1 MGLTPAYASRA
12 SNLTVESSVITDQYR
27 ERAMQIT
34 IDKDSS
40 IPYHVQITER
50 IKIGLL
56 FGELSAG
63 DPLPS
68 IRELE
73 QESGVGRAII
83 HKAYL
88 ELEECGIIEM
98 RHGKRA
104 TVSQYIEGQPSRESM
119 QKVNRLIQQT
129 LDQVKKLNVSS
140 ASFAKLLTQQAREE
154 ERRRVCYIYTDVSN
168 TLTSFVAGEISRMWG
183 IAVQPVLIEGL
194 EDFLAQGTF
203 QECVVMANYYRI
215 DGLRGIDKPTRSR
228 PKIKVVPIGIR
239 FSAEMIEEFQKLPL
253 GAKVLLVSEDQE
265 YERHG
270 HVALAAA
277 YEEVFGKNQFDFN
290 VKPIRSVPNLAEL
303 AKSSKY
309 SLIVVN
315 TRIWERL
322 PAAQQRL
329 HCLTHPRFVV
339 DRRSLEAARMA
350 AGVIA

>member
-1 MGLTPAYASRA
+1 
-12 SNLTVESSVITDQYR
+12 
-27 ERAMQIT
+27 MQIN

-40 IPYHVQITER
+40 IPHHVQITER

-73 QESGVGRAII
+73 LQTGVGRAII

-98 RHGKRA
+98 RRGKKA
-104 TVSQYIEGQPSRESM
+104 TVSQYLEGHPSLESM
-119 QKVNRLIQQT
+119 QKVNRLIKQT
-129 LDQVKKLNVSS
+129 LEQVKKLNMSS

-154 ERRRVCYIYTDVSN
+154 ERRRVCYIYTDVSY
-168 TLTSFVAGEISRMWG
+168 TLTGFIASEVSRMWG
-183 IAVQPVLIEGL
+183 ISVQPVLMEAL
-194 EDFLAQGTF
+194 DDFLARGTF
-203 QECVVMANYYRI
+203 QECVIMANYYRL
-215 DGLRGIDKPTRSR
+215 DTLRRIEKPGRSR
-228 PKIKVVPIGIR
+228 LQVRVVPIGIR
-239 FSAEMIEEFQKLPL
+239 FSVDMVEQFEALPKKS
-253 GAKVLLVSEDQE
+253 KVLLVSEDQE

-270 HVALAAA
+270 QTSLAAS
-277 YEEVFGKNQFDFN
+277 YKEVFGKSQLEFT
-290 VKPIRSVPNLAEL
+290 VKPIGSIPNLVEL

-309 SLIVVN
+309 SLIVLN
-315 TRIWERL
+315 TRIWEL
-322 PAAQQRL
+322 LSPAQQRL
-329 HCLTHPRFVV
+329 RCLTHPRFMV